1 MRSLS
6 FAAAF
11 VVVCV
16 GVAAAPA
23 WAGEKLSF
31 PRQFKGDEIV
41 VSGELL
47 LPPGAGPFPAMV
59 AVHGSGGV
67 NKDLKKHY
75 ATALNAAGIAAYFP
89 DSFGPRGVTRT
100 VEDQSAVTVRDMIGD
115 AYGALRALAKDSRIK
130 ADRIGVMGFSKGG
143 TVTVQSAIARVRKRT
158 AEGDE
163 TFAVHVA
170 FYPGCGSQ
178 FREPA
183 TTGRPLLVMVGAKD
197 TYTGTENCVAYVDAI
212 KKAGGD
218 VRLIVYP
225 EAEHGWDG
233 TTFWKNPRGENYRR
247 CLFAE
252 NADGTWTERTSGVQ
266 TNDARG
272 RPIPGAAGKAMA
284 TCRTLGVEG
293 AAHGETKAQ
302 SLKELL
308 DFIRG
313 PLGLGG

>member
-6 FAAAF
+6 FAAAA
-11 VVVCV
+11 CV
-16 GVAAAPA
+16 GMVGHAL
-23 WAGEKLSF
+23 AGETVSF
-31 PRQFKGDEIV
+31 PRQFKGNDIV

-67 NKDLKKHY
+67 NKDQKKHY
-75 ATALNAAGIAAYFP
+75 ATALNAAGVAAYFP

-100 VEDQSAVTVRDMIGD
+100 VEDQFAVTSRDMIGD
-115 AYGALRALAKDSRIK
+115 AYGALRALAKDPRIA

-143 TVTVQSAIARVRKRT
+143 TVTVQSAIERVRRRN
-158 AEGDE
+158 AEGEE

-170 FYPGCGSQ
+170 FYPGCGNQ
-178 FREPA
+178 FREPR
-183 TTGRPLLVMVGAKD
+183 TTGRPLLIMVGAKD
-197 TYTGTENCVAYVDAI
+197 TYTGPENCVAYADAI
-212 KKAGGD
+212 KKAGSD

-233 TTFWKNPRGENYRR
+233 TTFWKLARGENYRR

-252 NADGTWTERTSGVQ
+252 NADGTWTERTSGVV

-293 AAHGETKAQ
+293 GLHGETKAR
-302 SLKELL
+302 SLKDLL
-308 DFIRG
+308 EFIRA

>member
-1 MRSLS
+1 MRSRL
-6 FAAAF
+6 A
-11 VVVCV
+11 VVVSVLCI
-16 GVAAAPA
+16 VAWLPA
-23 WAGEKLSF
+23 LAGEKLSF
-31 PRQFKGDEIV
+31 PRPFKGNDIAVE
-41 VSGELL
+41 GELL

-59 AVHGSGGV
+59 AVHGSGGL

-75 ATALNAAGIAAYFP
+75 ATALNAAGVAAFFP

-100 VEDQSAVTVRDMIGD
+100 VEDQSAVTARDMIGD
-115 AYGALRALAKDSRIK
+115 AYGALKALAKDARIK

-143 TVTVQSAIARVRKRT
+143 TVAMQSAIARVRKRT
-158 AEGDE
+158 VEGDE

-170 FYPGCGSQ
+170 FYPGCGNQ
-178 FREPA
+178 FREPR

-197 TYTGTENCVAYVDAI
+197 TYTGPESCIAYADAI

-233 TTFWKNPRGENYRR
+233 TTFWKLARGENYRR

-252 NADGTWTERTSGVQ
+252 NADGTWTERTSGVV

-272 RPIPGAAGKAMA
+272 RPIPGARGEAVAG
-284 TCRTLGVEG
+284 CRTLGVEG
-293 AAHGETKAQ
+293 GVHGETKAR

-308 DFIRG
+308 EFIRA

>member
-11 VVVCV
+11 VACV
-16 GVAAAPA
+16 GMVGYAL
-23 WAGEKLSF
+23 AGETLSF
-31 PRQFKGDEIV
+31 PRQFKGNEIA

-47 LPPGAGPFPAMV
+47 LPSGAGPFPAMV
-59 AVHGSGGV
+59 VVHGSGGV

-75 ATALNAAGIAAYFP
+75 ATALNAAGVAAFFP

-100 VEDQSAVTVRDMIGD
+100 VEDQSAVTARDMIGD
-115 AYGALRALAKDSRIK
+115 AYGALKALAKDSRIK

-143 TVTVQSAIARVRKRT
+143 TVAMQSAIQRVRGRHVDGG
-158 AEGDE
+158 EQ
-163 TFAVHVA
+163 FAVHVA

-178 FREPA
+178 FREPK

-197 TYTGTENCVAYVDAI
+197 TYTGPENCISYVDAI
-212 KKAGGD
+212 KKAGSD
-218 VRLIVYP
+218 ARLIVYP

-233 TTFWKNPRGENYRR
+233 TTFWRLARGENYRR

-252 NADGTWTERTSGVQ
+252 NADGTWTERTSGVV

-272 RPIPGAAGKAMA
+272 RPIPGARGEALAG
-284 TCRTLGVEG
+284 CRTLGVAG
-293 AAHGETKAQ
+293 GVHMETKAR